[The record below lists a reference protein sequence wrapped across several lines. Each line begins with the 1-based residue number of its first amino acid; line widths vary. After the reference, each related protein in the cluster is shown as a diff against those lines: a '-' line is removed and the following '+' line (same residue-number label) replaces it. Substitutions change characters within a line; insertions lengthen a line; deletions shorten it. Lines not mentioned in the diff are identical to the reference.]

1 MDLRLPTEGLANY
14 KSASQRARVS
24 TEPWGLANLYCPACD
39 SPKIE
44 SLPANTPAHDF
55 RCPACHGWFQ
65 LKSKSASFGRR
76 VQDGAFD
83 SMNRAILQGKTPSL
97 FLLQYTRPDFL
108 VKNVMLI
115 PHFAFTAS
123 VLERRKPLSPDAE
136 RAGWVG
142 CNFMLD
148 RVPSDAQVYMIQ
160 DGDVASAAGVREKYK
175 RLRPLEKLKVDKRG
189 WTLDVLTF
197 VRSLDKQEF
206 HLADMY
212 AFERPLL
219 ELHPKNFHIRDKI
232 RQQLQVLRDLGLLE
246 FTGGG
251 SYRLR

>member
-1 MDLRLPTEGLANY
+1 
-14 KSASQRARVS
+14 
-24 TEPWGLANLYCPACD
+24 
-39 SPKIE
+39 
-44 SLPANTPAHDF
+44 
-55 RCPACHGWFQ
+55 
-65 LKSKSASFGRR
+65 
-76 VQDGAFD
+76 
-83 SMNRAILQGKTPSL
+83 
-97 FLLQYTRPDFL
+97 
-108 VKNVMLI
+108 
-115 PHFAFTAS
+115 
-123 VLERRKPLSPDAE
+123 
-136 RAGWVG
+136 
-142 CNFMLD
+142 MLD

>member
-1 MDLRLPTEGLANY
+1 MDLHLPTEGLQNY

-39 SPKIE
+39 SPRIE
-44 SLPANTPAHDF
+44 SLPTNTPAHDF
-55 RCPACHGWFQ
+55 RCPTCCGWFQ

-83 SMNRAILQGKTPSL
+83 SMNRAILQGKTPNL

-108 VKNVMLI
+108 VRNVVLI

-123 VLERRKPLSPDAE
+123 ILERRKPLSPHAE

-148 RVPSDAQVYMIQ
+148 RVPPDAQIYMIK
-160 DGDVASAAGVREKYK
+160 DGDVASTATVREKYK
-175 RLRPLEKLKVDKRG
+175 RLRPLEKLKVEKRG
-189 WTLDVLTF
+189 WTLDVLNV
-197 VRSLDKQEF
+197 VRSLGKSDFDIVEV
-206 HLADMY
+206 Y
-212 AFERPLL
+212 AFEGSLSK
-219 ELHPKNFHIRDKI
+219 LHPNNSHIRDKI
-232 RQQLQVLRDLGLLE
+232 RQQLQVLRDLGLLT
-246 FTGGG
+246 FLGGG
-251 SYRLR
+251 SYRLL